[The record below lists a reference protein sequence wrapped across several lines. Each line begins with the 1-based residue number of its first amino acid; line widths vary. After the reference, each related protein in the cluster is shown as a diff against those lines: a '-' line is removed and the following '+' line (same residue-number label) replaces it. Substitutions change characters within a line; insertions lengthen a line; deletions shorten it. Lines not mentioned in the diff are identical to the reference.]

1 MKNKIY
7 WFGYVLLWAVIIAGC
22 FGVIIAA
29 AYEAFATVPYVVTA
43 TLFGCSTGV
52 LFMGLAAIIENTEN
66 TAHCLQALTYLQRKW
81 TEARN
86 IYIADL
92 KLPDRLRRA
101 YIQQQ
106 YAYRFCP
113 IRHEAR

>member
-1 MKNKIY
+1 
-7 WFGYVLLWAVIIAGC
+7 VIIAGC

-66 TAHCLQALTYLQRKW
+66 TAHCLQALCQHH
-81 TEARN
+81 N
-86 IYIADL
+86 IEIKIDTIINQGEQKA
-92 KLPDRLRRA
+92 
-101 YIQQQ
+101 Q
-106 YAYRFCP
+106 
-113 IRHEAR
+113 